1 MAPSLRIKTLDQ
13 LRLFMEHHVFAV
25 WDFMLLLKSLQQQI
39 VPSGAP
45 WLPPKHPG
53 IAGLVNALVAEEE
66 CDCLPA
72 ELGGPIHLS
81 HFSIYHRAMK
91 EIGANTL
98 AIDAVLSTA
107 QRNGLDH
114 ALLHP
119 LIPAPSKV
127 FIRSTLDII
136 ESGHAH
142 LMAAAF
148 CYGRECLV
156 PDLFKQLQTQ
166 IDQQSF
172 HAPTLAWY
180 LHRHIMLDGDS
191 HGALAQRMV
200 QELCDNDPRRI
211 QDVKDVET
219 RVLVQRN
226 DFWTS
231 IAQAL
236 DSQSGT
242 PTHCQ
247 TLRSAKP

>member
-1 MAPSLRIKTLDQ
+1 MRPSLRINTLDQ
-13 LRLFMEHHVFAV
+13 LRLFVEHHVFAV

-39 VPSGAP
+39 VPSGTP

-81 HFSIYHRAMK
+81 HFSIYRRAMQ
-91 EIGANTL
+91 EIGADTR

-107 QRNGLDH
+107 QRNGLHH

-127 FIRSTLDII
+127 FISSTLDII
-136 ESGHAH
+136 ESGEAH

-156 PDLFKQLQTQ
+156 PDLFKQLLAQ
-166 IDQQSF
+166 ISQNSL
-172 HAPTLAWY
+172 HAPTLIWY
-180 LHRHIMLDGDS
+180 LERHITLDGDS
-191 HGALAQRMV
+191 HGPLAERMV
-200 QELCDNDPRRI
+200 QELCENDPRRI
-211 QDVKDVET
+211 QAVEAMKC
-219 RVLVQRN
+219 RVVDQRN
-226 DFWTS
+226 NFWVS
-231 IAQAL
+231 IAETL
-236 DSQSGT
+236 
-242 PTHCQ
+242 PTSSEQLAYC
-247 TLRSAKP
+247 

>member
-1 MAPSLRIKTLDQ
+1 MRPSLRINTLDQ
-13 LRLFMEHHVFAV
+13 LRLFVEHHVFAV

-39 VPSGAP
+39 VPSGTP

-81 HFSIYHRAMK
+81 HFSIYRRAMQ
-91 EIGANTL
+91 EIGADTR

-107 QRNGLDH
+107 QRNGLHH

-136 ESGHAH
+136 ESGEAH

-156 PDLFKQLQTQ
+156 PDLFKQLLAQ
-166 IDQQSF
+166 IRQNSL
-172 HAPTLAWY
+172 HAPTLIWY
-180 LHRHIMLDGDS
+180 LERHITLDGDS
-191 HGALAQRMV
+191 HGPLAERMV
-200 QELCDNDPRRI
+200 QELCENDPRRI
-211 QDVKDVET
+211 QAVKDVET
-219 RVLVQRN
+219 RVIVQRN
-226 DFWTS
+226 DFWKS
-231 IAQAL
+231 IALAL
-236 DSQSGT
+236 DSQSAIPAYCRT
-242 PTHCQ
+242 
-247 TLRSAKP
+247 

>member
-1 MAPSLRIKTLDQ
+1 MRPSLTIKTLDQ

-39 VPSGAP
+39 VPSGTP

-81 HFSIYHRAMK
+81 HFSIYRRAMQ
-91 EIGANTL
+91 EIGADTR

-107 QRNGLDH
+107 QRNGLHH

-136 ESGHAH
+136 ESGQAH
-142 LMAAAF
+142 LTAAAF

-156 PDLFKQLQTQ
+156 PDLFKQLLAQ
-166 IDQQSF
+166 ISQNSL
-172 HAPTLAWY
+172 HAPTLIWY
-180 LHRHIMLDGDS
+180 LERHITLDGDS
-191 HGALAQRMV
+191 HGPLAERMV
-200 QELCDNDPRRI
+200 QELCENDPRLI
-211 QDVKDVET
+211 QEVDDVKS
-219 RVLVQRN
+219 RVVVQRN
-226 DFWTS
+226 TFWRS

-236 DSQSGT
+236 DA
-242 PTHCQ
+242 
-247 TLRSAKP
+247 LSALPAYC